1 MQKDPF
7 TKESLKSKLLAF
19 EKPSAMIQAIMY
31 LSFVWI
37 SVMIF
42 NMTLDALTLL
52 KDAVQKIRVSI
63 ENPTLSMLFAMLI
76 YLAGVPGS
84 IIVLDEMGL
93 IVSHF
98 SIIF

>member
-1 MQKDPF
+1 
-7 TKESLKSKLLAF
+7 
-19 EKPSAMIQAIMY
+19 
-31 LSFVWI
+31 
-37 SVMIF
+37 MIF